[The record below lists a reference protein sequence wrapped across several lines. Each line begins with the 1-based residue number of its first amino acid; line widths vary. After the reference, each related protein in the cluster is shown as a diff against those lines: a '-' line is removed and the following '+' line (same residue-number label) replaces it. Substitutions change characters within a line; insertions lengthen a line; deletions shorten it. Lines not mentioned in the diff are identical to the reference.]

1 MIGEETITL
10 EIRAKAASGKSTIGQ
25 AVADYLKT
33 IGFQVE
39 LNDQHDHPNGL
50 DDLPK
55 RLQSLAKNRK
65 VKINFIRA

>member
-10 EIRAKAASGKSTIGQ
+10 EIRAEAASGKSTIGQ
-25 AVADYLKT
+25 GIGDYLRCL
-33 IGFQVE
+33 GFQVE

-55 RLQSLAKNRK
+55 RLHGLAKTRK
-65 VKINFIRA
+65 VKINFIRT